1 MKRVATLVLM
11 LSLMVALLAGVVFA
25 DAVYKPL
32 LAGGGNL
39 ELAEWAG
46 RAIAS
51 QDNDGNLVITYNT
64 EGKDWCI
71 TETHLHVFQDNKFF
85 TDVPHKN
92 GNPIPGHFDYKGEHD
107 CVQEVVYTIPK
118 GDWEVGD
125 ELYIAA
131 HAVVRETGEC
141 ECDCT
146 CQEETAWAGC
156 PSDGDS
162 LFPGRNWAVYFT
174 YVVQDTE

>member
-1 MKRVATLVLM
+1 
-11 LSLMVALLAGVVFA
+11 
-25 DAVYKPL
+25 
-32 LAGGGNL
+32 
-39 ELAEWAG
+39 
-46 RAIAS
+46 
-51 QDNDGNLVITYNT
+51 
-64 EGKDWCI
+64 
-71 TETHLHVFQDNKFF
+71 LHIFQDNELF

-125 ELYIAA
+125 KLYIAA

-146 CQEETAWAGC
+146 CQEETAWGGC
-156 PSDGDS
+156 LTDDFSQ
-162 LFPGRNWAVYFT
+162 FPGSNWAIYFT
-174 YVVQDTE
+174 YVVQ